1 MISVII
7 PIYNGEKYIKQTINS
22 VLNQPYKDLEILCID
37 DGSKD
42 SSSEIVKSI
51 SDRDNRVKY
60 IYKENGG
67 VHTARNKG
75 R

>member
-60 IYKENGG
+60 IYKLDQIYSY
-67 VHTARNKG
+67 
-75 R
+75 